1 VTMRLGLTTTS
12 DRIRTLMPEV
22 SKLGFDP
29 VSLPCIRV
37 DAVPGGIEKLAAAV
51 DDADALVVTS
61 ARTVAMLVPGGLPPL
76 PIVAV
81 GRETAAAA
89 KNAGRTVAWVGSGGV
104 HHLARDAQHVLAGKK
119 IVLAG
124 ASNTARASA
133 AALEM
138 AGSSVVSIE
147 LYTTVSIAPPHSAVD
162 AVVFGSPT
170 AVTGWLISRELSG
183 LLIGAIGPT
192 TASSLRGH
200 GVEPDAVPDRP
211 GFVNTIE
218 QLAALRPERST
229 P

>member
-1 VTMRLGLTTTS
+1 MTMRIGLTTTP

-22 SKLGFDP
+22 SRLGFDP

-37 DAVPGGIEKLAAAV
+37 DAVPGSIEKLAAAAS
-51 DDADALVVTS
+51 DTDALVITS
-61 ARTVAMLVPGGLPPL
+61 GRTVAMLARASVPSV
-76 PIVAV
+76 PIIAI
-81 GRETAAAA
+81 GPETAAAA
-89 KNAGRTVAWVGSGGV
+89 KQAGRTVAWVGSGGV

-119 IVLAG
+119 IALAG
-124 ASNTARASA
+124 ASNTAREST

-147 LYTTVSIAPPHSAVD
+147 LYTTVPVAPPHDVVD
-162 AVVFGSPT
+162 AVIFGSPT
-170 AVTGWLISRELSG
+170 AVTGWLISRELSE

-192 TASSLRGH
+192 TAASLRVH
-200 GVEPDAVPDRP
+200 GAEPDVVPDRP

-218 QLAALRPERST
+218 LLAALLPERSA